1 MHHTSLG
8 EPGFVRETLKN
19 VTVPEGR
26 DVLLSCTVKNLDSHK
41 VRAFLSFY
49 ITEQFI
55 CDIFIISIV
64 LYRDNVDLYLSAGYI
79 IHTTLMVQI
88 CVQKF

>member
-41 VRAFLSFY
+41 VGNMKRNN
-49 ITEQFI
+49 II
-55 CDIFIISIV
+55 CDILYYFYRRIYIYLLVTLFI
-64 LYRDNVDLYLSAGYI
+64 L
-79 IHTTLMVQI
+79 H
-88 CVQKF
+88 

>member
-41 VRAFLSFY
+41 VRNMKRINLYVIFC
-49 ITEQFI
+49 IT
-55 CDIFIISIV
+55 SIV
-64 LYRDNVDLYLSAGYI
+64 VYV
-79 IHTTLMVQI
+79 
-88 CVQKF
+88 

>member
-41 VRAFLSFY
+41 VRNMKRNNLYVIFCIIPIVVY
-49 ITEQFI
+49 I
-55 CDIFIISIV
+55 
-64 LYRDNVDLYLSAGYI
+64 DNVDLHLSVGYI
-79 IHTTLMVQI
+79 IHTTLIVQL

>member
-41 VRAFLSFY
+41 VRNMKRNNLY
-49 ITEQFI
+49 V
-55 CDIFIISIV
+55 IFCIFTIVGFISICW
-64 LYRDNVDLYLSAGYI
+64 LRYSYYI
-79 IHTTLMVQI
+79 DSTTMSTQVMRYND
-88 CVQKF
+88 

>member
-41 VRAFLSFY
+41 VRNMKWNNLY
-49 ITEQFI
+49 V
-55 CDIFIISIV
+55 IFCIISIV
-64 LYRDNVDLYLSAGYI
+64 VYIDNVDLYLSVGHI
-79 IHTTLMVQI
+79 IHTILIVQL

>member
-41 VRAFLSFY
+41 VRNMKRNNLYVIFCILPVKFFLGL
-49 ITEQFI
+49 I
-55 CDIFIISIV
+55 IFIP
-64 LYRDNVDLYLSAGYI
+64 YLGCMDS
-79 IHTTLMVQI
+79 L
-88 CVQKF
+88 

>member
-41 VRAFLSFY
+41 VRNMKRNNLYVIFCIIPIVVMLIY
-49 ITEQFI
+49 IYLLVTLFI
-55 CDIFIISIV
+55 
-64 LYRDNVDLYLSAGYI
+64 L
-79 IHTTLMVQI
+79 H
-88 CVQKF
+88 

>member
-41 VRAFLSFY
+41 VRNMKRNNLYVIFCIIPIVVHLS
-49 ITEQFI
+49 
-55 CDIFIISIV
+55 V
-64 LYRDNVDLYLSAGYI
+64 GYI
-79 IHTTLMVQI
+79 IHTTLIVQL

>member
-41 VRAFLSFY
+41 VRTMKSVY
-49 ITEQFI
+49 ITEQFLY
-55 CDIFIISIV
+55 DIFS
-64 LYRDNVDLYLSAGYI
+64 LLLS
-79 IHTTLMVQI
+79 
-88 CVQKF
+88 